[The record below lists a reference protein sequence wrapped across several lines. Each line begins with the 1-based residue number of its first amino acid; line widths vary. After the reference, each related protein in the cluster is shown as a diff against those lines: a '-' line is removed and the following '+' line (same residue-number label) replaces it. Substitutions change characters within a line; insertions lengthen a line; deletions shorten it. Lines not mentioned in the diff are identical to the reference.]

1 MTGLPLIAPLTP
13 FSWGRSLFPMSRGAA
28 LEDEH
33 AQESV
38 NSRTAAAAVV
48 PSASDAKPFYFP
60 VSLTKFVVM
69 NFCTLGIY
77 QFYWFYENWKF
88 IQEREQSE
96 VSPFWR
102 TAFAFIYCYPLFEK
116 IRSSAASLKIG
127 QSFSVQVLAGGWIL
141 FSMLWLLP
149 DPYGLVTFLSILF
162 LLPVQ
167 QAANRI
173 NESLV
178 PGHDRNDRFTV
189 WNTVAVVIA
198 TLLFILVVV
207 AIIISRK

>member
-1 MTGLPLIAPLTP
+1 MVFSQCREAAPLK
-13 FSWGRSLFPMSRGAA
+13 
-28 LEDEH
+28 DEH
-33 AQESV
+33 DQESEDA
-38 NSRTAAAAVV
+38 RTAAPAVV
-48 PSASDAKPFYFP
+48 PSACDAKPFYFP

-69 NFCTLGIY
+69 NFCTLGMY
-77 QFYWFYENWKF
+77 QYYWFYENWKF
-88 IQEREQSE
+88 IREREQSE
-96 VSPFWR
+96 VSPFLR
-102 TAFAFIYCYPLFEK
+102 TTFAFIYCYPLFEK

-162 LLPVQ
+162 LIPVQ

-189 WNTVAVVIA
+189 WNTVTVVIGALLFMLVVIA
-198 TLLFILVVV
+198 
-207 AIIISRK
+207 IIIARR